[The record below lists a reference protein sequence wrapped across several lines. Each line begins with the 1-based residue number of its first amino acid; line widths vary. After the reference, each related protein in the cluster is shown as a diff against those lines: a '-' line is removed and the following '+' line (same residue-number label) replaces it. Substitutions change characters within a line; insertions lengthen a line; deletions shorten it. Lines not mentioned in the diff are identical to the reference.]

1 MTTISKAR
9 FLKLALMTGAV
20 MVGTVVSALAAPV
33 ELKLQ
38 AQLVWGTNEKV
49 SAEAGFK
56 EVDSSLQARLR
67 NVFKWQTYYEI
78 TRKGFSVPAAKPQT
92 VKLSDDCT
100 IEVKQLA
107 TNRIEV
113 KLLGK
118 GRPVVTRTLELRP
131 ATPLVIGGDDKN
143 NTAWFVVIT
152 QTDKP

>member
-1 MTTISKAR
+1 MTTTSKVR
-9 FLKLALMTGAV
+9 FLNLALLAGVIAMGSW
-20 MVGTVVSALAAPV
+20 MSALAAPV

-38 AQLVWGTNEKV
+38 AQLVWGTNEKI

-56 EVDSSLQARLR
+56 EVDSLLQARLR

-78 TRKGFSVPAAKPQT
+78 TRKGFAVPEGKPQT

-107 TNRIEV
+107 ANRIEV
-113 KLLGK
+113 KLIGK
-118 GRPVVTRTLELRP
+118 GRPVVTRALELRP